1 MLSLILSTA
10 TRFLM
15 PLLLLFSIFILF
27 RGHNKPGGGFI
38 GGLVAAAA
46 FSLYAL
52 AYDTAAA
59 RRVLR
64 VPPHVLIGIGLL
76 LALGSGVISL
86 ITGSPF
92 MTGQWGDLN
101 LPGVGKVHLGTP
113 LIFDIG
119 VFLVVIGVALM
130 DVFSLAEE

>member
-15 PLLLLFSIFILF
+15 PLLLLFSVFILF

-52 AYDTAAA
+52 AYDTDSA
-59 RRVLR
+59 RHVLR
-64 VPPHVLIGIGLL
+64 VPPHVLIGVGLL
-76 LALGSGVISL
+76 LALASGVISL
-86 ITGSPF
+86 ATGSPF